1 MKSPWNP
8 WEVITSRIAPE
19 TLTLQCGALRSIS
32 LRTMAYDVPH
42 APATEEAQGPLEAT
56 LSCFSELTSDMI
68 STPHLPSSMVALYN
82 IPRHSRESDY
92 MEFLGKNS
100 KKKKTPSG
108 ACAPLCDADFILAC
122 RAKFLILFNMIRSM
136 ISDPIPVRSKFCRRR
151 KNTKHGTEVPI

>member
-1 MKSPWNP
+1 
-8 WEVITSRIAPE
+8 
-19 TLTLQCGALRSIS
+19 
-32 LRTMAYDVPH
+32 MAYDVPH

-100 KKKKTPSG
+100 NNKKLLVGPALHYVT
-108 ACAPLCDADFILAC
+108 
-122 RAKFLILFNMIRSM
+122 RTLFWLVAQN
-136 ISDPIPVRSKFCRRR
+136 F
-151 KNTKHGTEVPI
+151 